1 MSSAV
6 DGVVTS
12 SGQNGTSTSGGDTDV
27 VSSSVDEK
35 LIVSSSSAELRS
47 SPDNDQHN
55 ATDGPVAAESKTP
68 GNDDDNSGE
77 PNDVK
82 SSDEEGEP
90 ATTTEREAA
99 QSDRTNTDEKPSTA
113 EHNGVT
119 SSVDEEQVDTT
130 QPRDTDGVD
139 VEVSQTKDIGDG
151 ESATETKEA
160 DVSKAD
166 QRNRKRYAL
175 GRKLQGS

>member
-12 SGQNGTSTSGGDTDV
+12 SGQNGKSTYGGDAGV
-27 VSSSVDEK
+27 VSSPVDD
-35 LIVSSSSAELRS
+35 IRSSSSTELRS
-47 SPDNDQHN
+47 SPDTDQHN
-55 ATDGPVAAESKTP
+55 ATDGPVTVESKTP
-68 GNDDDNSGE
+68 GHDNDNNTGGPDDE
-77 PNDVK
+77 K
-82 SSDEEGEP
+82 SSEEEGEP

-99 QSDRTNTDEKPSTA
+99 QSEKTNNDDKPSTA

-130 QPRDTDGVD
+130 QPRDPDGVGE
-139 VEVSQTKDIGDG
+139 EVSQTKDIGDG

-160 DVSKAD
+160 EVSKAD